1 MSTLASIAWVDWV
14 VLAVLL
20 ASVLLGLFRGL
31 VFEVLSLLGWVA
43 AYVAAQ
49 ALSGVVAPSVPIGSP
64 GSGLNAAAA
73 FVAVFLVVLLVWGLI
88 AWMISRLV
96 KSSPLNPLDRV
107 LGGLFGLLRGL
118 LIALAVA
125 TVLDMTPLADA
136 PAWRS
141 SRSAPL
147 LERTLSTLKPLLP
160 ETIRRHLRAA
170 EAPLGSAA

>member
-1 MSTLASIAWVDWV
+1 MSTLASIGWVDWV

-20 ASVLLGLFRGL
+20 GSVAFGLFRGL

-49 ALSGVVAPSVPIGSP
+49 ALSGTVAPSLPIGSP

-73 FVAVFLVVLLVWGLI
+73 FVAVFLVVLLGWGLI
-88 AWMISRLV
+88 AWMITRLV

-125 TVLDMTPLADA
+125 TAVDMTALAEA
-136 PAWRS
+136 PAWRGS
-141 SRSAPL
+141 HSAPL
-147 LERTLSTLKPLLP
+147 LQHALATLKPLLP
-160 ETIRRHLRAA
+160 DSIRRHLRAA
-170 EAPLGSAA
+170 EAPSGPAA